1 MRCKNCGNSRTNK
14 EDFYNLSL
22 EVKNQQNV
30 HDGLKKLVTGEIISD
45 YKCEAC
51 NQKTDLEKK
60 MTIDKLPN
68 TLIIHLQRITFDFE
82 IMKNVK
88 YNDKLDFPNL
98 LDLKEFSTEEIMKK
112 DKKSM
117 KNKKAPEQKAQNE
130 DAKYDGMEQ

>member
-1 MRCKNCGNSRTNK
+1 MRCQNCGNTRQNK

-22 EVKNQQNV
+22 EVKNQHNV
-30 HDGLKKLVTGEIISD
+30 LDGLKKLVTGEIISD

-82 IMKNVK
+82 VMKNVK
-88 YNDKLDFPNL
+88 YNDRLEFPNV
-98 LDLKEFSTEEIMKK
+98 LDLKEFSTEEILKK
-112 DKKSM
+112 DKKNM
-117 KNKKAPEQKAQNE
+117 KKKNSVKTNVKVE
-130 DAKYDGMEQ
+130 DAKFDGLE